1 MYHQVDS
8 SITKSKDL
16 QSILRNIE
24 QLNYV
29 IYKLKSMADNTTQ
42 KNVAYKIIMTRLS
55 ADVLVLKNKTN
66 ISFFSVL
73 KNYFI
78 ISVLTKN
85 IRWLIKALLYILLLG
100 KKQY

>member
-1 MYHQVDS
+1 
-8 SITKSKDL
+8 
-16 QSILRNIE
+16 
-24 QLNYV
+24 
-29 IYKLKSMADNTTQ
+29 MADNTTQ